1 MDYCTV
7 EMNIPRPRGDKAATI
22 RQMLV
27 TSFGYDAE
35 ENVPFDTLRARKL
48 VESEDLPSTVK
59 ATHHFT
65 PSDSHGAAQSISTRN
80 TSSAINDGTSPSGTS
95 AEAMQPEWVINLPKS
110 LREMYEDEKER
121 KVKHEKLPCLVTSP
135 LREVVVQ
142 MHKREGAVI
151 KYLS

>member
-27 TSFGYDAE
+27 KSFGC
-35 ENVPFDTLRARKL
+35 DTEGDIPCDTIRASKL
-48 VESEDLPSTVK
+48 VESDDSHSTVEG
-59 ATHHFT
+59 THRFT
-65 PSDSHGAAQSISTRN
+65 PSDSNGSVLSISTGN
-80 TSSAINDGTSPSGTS
+80 ICSAINDSSSPSSTKI
-95 AEAMQPEWVINLPKS
+95 AATEPEWVMNLPKS
-110 LREMYEDEKER
+110 LRGMYEDEKER
-121 KVKHEKLPCLVTSP
+121 KVKHENLPCLVTSP

>member
-1 MDYCTV
+1 
-7 EMNIPRPRGDKAATI
+7 MNIPRPRGDKAATI

-27 TSFGYDAE
+27 SSFGCDTE
-35 ENVPFDTLRARKL
+35 GDVPRDTMRASEL
-48 VESEDLPSTVK
+48 VELDDSHSTVEG
-59 ATHHFT
+59 THRFI
-65 PSDSHGAAQSISTRN
+65 PSDSALSISTGN
-80 TSSAINDGTSPSGTS
+80 ICSAINDSSSPSSTMI
-95 AEAMQPEWVINLPKS
+95 AATEPEWVMNLPKS
-110 LREMYEDEKER
+110 LRGMYEDEKER